1 MKEASLYE
9 RGDRPGLER
18 ASIQKLKYKLDSG
31 NNLLG
36 DEVSKQKEV
45 MRLSFDRCHCSRCPN
60 QYSNASFFLR
70 GRRRY
75 AGCSKKEAED

>member
-36 DEVSKQKEV
+36 EEVSKQKEV
-45 MRLSFDRCHCSRCPN
+45 MSGRAGL
-60 QYSNASFFLR
+60 NASKLR
-70 GRRRY
+70 QLPL
-75 AGCSKKEAED
+75 